1 MHFLPYA
8 VHSDNILAE
17 LGQAQIL
24 ATFFIALVINSSLLV
39 GIKWKYALDIILLT
53 LNLSITALAV
63 YFTFN
68 SFDILKSIPSMG
80 SIYIRSLLTHAK
92 EDEEDND
99 DDNGLK
105 FTPLEDVDDPELMN
119 NFNDYDLSSQRRDIF
134 DFELQDSPDP
144 YIIVDG
150 DDDGDN
156 DNGGDDDDDDNDS
169 SADGKDRDVHRKQT
183 TQKDYL
189 DSDYYSLSTRFNTPY
204 N

>member
-1 MHFLPYA
+1 
-8 VHSDNILAE
+8 
-17 LGQAQIL
+17 
-24 ATFFIALVINSSLLV
+24 
-39 GIKWKYALDIILLT
+39 
-53 LNLSITALAV
+53 
-63 YFTFN
+63 
-68 SFDILKSIPSMG
+68 MG
-80 SIYIRSLLTHAK
+80 SISIRSLLTHAK

-105 FTPLEDVDDPELMN
+105 FTPLEDADDPELMN

-144 YIIVDG
+144 YIIVD
-150 DDDGDN
+150 DDDDADN

-169 SADGKDRDVHRKQT
+169 SADGKDLDVHRKQT